1 MFKARGQVGQVQD
14 VWAVVLAGGVGS
26 RLAMRTRRGD
36 GVIVPKQYCTLWG
49 TRSLLEQTLDR
60 IEPIVAPERTVVV
73 VAHQHEEHW
82 RAQRHNVPD
91 ENILEQ
97 PSDRGTAMGVLL
109 ALMHIR
115 RVDPEAVV
123 VLVPAD
129 HGILDESV
137 FRWRLTRTM
146 EEARHGRVVLLGMEP
161 DGADDGYGWIVP
173 GQSIHRD
180 GRLFRVARFVEK
192 PPAEVAEHLRD
203 VGALWSTFILTA
215 RLDALL
221 ALIARAQPLL
231 FALAVAQLHSTRGF
245 ERTHLQAFYDLIPT
259 VDFSRDVLEVLPD
272 WLWVAPTEACGW
284 TDLGTPERL
293 DRFLDA
299 HRHSNVV
306 SLPINHT
313 RRSASQQTIEVRAL

>member
-1 MFKARGQVGQVQD
+1 MFKVRNQQGQMHD

-49 TRSLLEQTLDR
+49 SRSLLETTLDR
-60 IEPIVAPERTVVV
+60 IEPIVAPERTIVVV
-73 VAHQHEEHW
+73 SQQHEEHW
-82 RAQRHNVPD
+82 RLQRHEVPP
-91 ENILEQ
+91 ENILVQ

-109 ALMHIR
+109 AVMHIR
-115 RVDPEAVV
+115 RFDPEAVV

-129 HGILDESV
+129 HGVLDEAV
-137 FRWRLTRTM
+137 FRWRLSRTVDD
-146 EEARHGRVVLLGMEP
+146 ARQGRVVLLGMEP

-173 GQSIHRD
+173 GAPLHRD

-192 PPAEVAEHLRD
+192 PAAELAEQLRD
-203 VGALWSTFILTA
+203 IGALWSTFILTA

-231 FALAVAQLHSTRGF
+231 FALAVAQLHSERGF
-245 ERTHLQAFYDLIPT
+245 ERVHLQAFYDLIPS
-259 VDFSRDVLEVLPD
+259 VDFSRDVLELLPD
-272 WLWVAPTEACGW
+272 WLWVTPTEPCGW

-299 HRHSNVV
+299 HRHSNVIA
-306 SLPINHT
+306 LPQPH
-313 RRSASQQTIEVRAL
+313 RPSALQTVEVRAM

>member
-1 MFKARGQVGQVQD
+1 MHD

-49 TRSLLEQTLDR
+49 TRSLLEATLDR
-60 IEPIVAPERTVVV
+60 LEPIVAPERTIVV
-73 VAHQHEEHW
+73 VARQHEEHW
-82 RAQRHNVPD
+82 RAQRHDVPD
-91 ENILEQ
+91 QNIIVQ

-115 RVDPEAVV
+115 RIDPEAVV
-123 VLVPAD
+123 VLLPAD
-129 HGILDESV
+129 HGVLEESV
-137 FRWRLTRTM
+137 FRWRLVRCM
-146 EEARHGRVVLLGMEP
+146 DEARQGRAVLLGMEP

-173 GQSIHRD
+173 GTPLHRD
-180 GRLFRVARFVEK
+180 GHLCRVARFVEN
-192 PPAEVAEHLRD
+192 PPAELAEHMRE
-203 VGALWSTFILTA
+203 VGALWSTHILTA

-221 ALIARAQPLL
+221 ALVARAQPLL
-231 FALAVAQLHSTRGF
+231 FALSVAQLHSERGF
-245 ERTHLQAFYDLIPT
+245 EREHLSAFYELIPS

-272 WLWVAPTEACGW
+272 WLWVAPTEPCGW

-299 HRHSNVV
+299 HRHSNVY
-306 SLPINHT
+306 SLPQT
-313 RRSASQQTIEVRAL
+313 RRAPPATQTIEVRAL